1 MGRRKKWKSR
11 RMKEEDSIAGG
22 SNDELKVDVNVIHA
36 GTEDLN
42 LSILTRDQSFYL
54 IRNKQIFS
62 ERFQDNIQ
70 GNAIHSCP

>member
-11 RMKEEDSIAGG
+11 RTKEEDSIAGG
-22 SNDELKVDVNVIHA
+22 SNDELKVDVNVIA